1 VRSEGEPLTGAEL
14 LDSALAAVLGPVDDA
29 TAQAIAGIC
38 NDALRDV
45 LGSVLAGHLLMD
57 RRRLPLAAMWV
68 WDLARGLQFQSREGA
83 REPATAELLAV
94 LGARQLTALD
104 TGRLAEQI
112 DIAAVLTL
120 DRVVAQV
127 LGPGATARDPR
138 INEDAA
144 PWLTGLKLGTRIHL
158 VREMLRLLPPTSP

>member
-1 VRSEGEPLTGAEL
+1 MAEPLTGGEL

-29 TAQAIAGIC
+29 TAEAIAGIC

-45 LGSVLAGHLLMD
+45 LGPVLAGQLLMD

-83 REPATAELLAV
+83 AEPATADLLAL
-94 LGARQLTALD
+94 LGGLGLAGLNCR
-104 TGRLAEQI
+104 RLAEQI

-158 VREMLRLLPPTSP
+158 VQETLRLLPPTSA